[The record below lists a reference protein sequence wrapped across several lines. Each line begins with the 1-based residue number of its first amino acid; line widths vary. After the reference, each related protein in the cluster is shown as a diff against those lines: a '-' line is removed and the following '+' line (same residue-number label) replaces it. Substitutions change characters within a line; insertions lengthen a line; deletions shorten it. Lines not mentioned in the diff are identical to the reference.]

1 MNLSSIRP
9 GRLEDLPEMHRLHST
24 SLRSYFYDDLG
35 STEVP
40 DLLKGANAVLVDHQT
55 ERLKGFVSFDSVQRS
70 EALPVSAPTKV
81 SLRAVALSSA
91 GATARLQFRA
101 LFENARQQL
110 PVQPQGYLFYA
121 LTEQRWLQASL
132 KETGFA
138 YRDAVR
144 FYERI
149 SRAFQPIPQP
159 AALRPAKRTDLPPL
173 ARLDAST
180 FEPLWHMGAADLQTL
195 HRDCRF
201 EIAEMARQTVGYS
214 ALRLNSNRSQS
225 GYDSAQLVRLA
236 VHPCS
241 QDRGIGRQ
249 LLVASLCYAHQL
261 GIGRVFLNTQESNGL
276 SQKLYES
283 LQFRKRGRPV
293 PVLVK
298 KVSQCQD

>member
-9 GRLEDLPEMHRLHST
+9 GRLEDLPEMHRLHSN

-173 ARLDAST
+173 ACLDASA
-180 FEPLWHMGAADLQTL
+180 FEPLWHMGAADLQAL

-241 QDRGIGRQ
+241 QNRGIGRQ
-249 LLVASLCYAHQL
+249 LLVAGLCYAHQL
-261 GIGRVFLNTQESNGL
+261 GIGRVFLNTQESNSL

-298 KVSQCQD
+298 KVSPCQD

>member
-1 MNLSSIRP
+1 MNLSTIRP
-9 GRLEDLPEMHRLHST
+9 GQLEDLPEMHRLHST

-132 KETGFA
+132 KEAGFDQC
-138 YRDAVR
+138 DAVR
-144 FYERI
+144 FYERK
-149 SRAFQPIPQP
+149 SRAIHPLTQP
-159 AALRPAKRTDLPPL
+159 ATLRLAQPADLPPL
-173 ARLDAST
+173 ARLDAAA
-180 FEPLWHMGAADLQTL
+180 FDPLWHMGVADLTTL
-195 HRDCRF
+195 QCDCRF
-201 EIAEMARQTVGYS
+201 EIAELSTQTVGYS
-214 ALRLNSNRSQS
+214 AFRLNPDGSPH
-225 GYDSAQLVRLA
+225 GHDSAQLVRLA
-236 VHPCS
+236 VHPRAQS
-241 QDRGIGRQ
+241 LGIGRQ

-261 GIGRVFLNTQESNGL
+261 GIGRVFLNTQESNSP

-283 LQFRKRGRPV
+283 LQFRKRGRAV

-298 KVSQCQD
+298 EVSQCLA

>member
-40 DLLKGANAVLVDHQT
+40 DMLKGANAVLVDQQT
-55 ERLKGFVSFDSVQRS
+55 ERLKGFVSFESVQRS
-70 EALPVSAPTKV
+70 EALPVFAPTKV
-81 SLRAVALSSA
+81 SFRAVALSAA

-110 PVQPQGYLFYA
+110 PAQPQGYLFYA
-121 LTEQRWLQASL
+121 LTEQRWLQACL
-132 KETGFA
+132 KETGFDYA
-138 YRDAVR
+138 DAVR
-144 FYERI
+144 FYERR
-149 SRAFQPIPQP
+149 SHAFQPIPQP
-159 AALRPAKRTDLPPL
+159 ATLRLAQQTDLPRL
-173 ARLDAST
+173 ARLDAAA
-180 FEPLWHMGAADLQTL
+180 FEPLWHMGVADLLSL

-201 EIAEMARQTVGYS
+201 EIAEMAKKTVGYS
-214 ALRLNSNRSQS
+214 ALRLNSDGSPR

-236 VHPCS
+236 VHPRA

-261 GIGRVFLNTQESNGL
+261 GLSRVFLNTQESNSL
-276 SQKLYES
+276 SKKLYES
-283 LQFRKRGRPV
+283 LQFQKRGRAV

-298 KVSQCQD
+298 CVSQCQA

>member
-9 GRLEDLPEMHRLHST
+9 GRLEDLSEMHRLHST

-132 KETGFA
+132 KEAGFDQC
-138 YRDAVR
+138 DAVR
-144 FYERI
+144 FYERK
-149 SRAFQPIPQP
+149 SRAIHPLTQP
-159 AALRPAKRTDLPPL
+159 ATLRLAQPADLPPL
-173 ARLDAST
+173 ARLDAAA
-180 FEPLWHMGAADLQTL
+180 FDPLWHMGVADLTTL
-195 HRDCRF
+195 QCDCRF
-201 EIAEMARQTVGYS
+201 EIAELSTQTVGYS
-214 ALRLNSNRSQS
+214 AFRLNPDGSPH
-225 GYDSAQLVRLA
+225 GHDSAQLVRLA
-236 VHPCS
+236 VHPRAQS
-241 QDRGIGRQ
+241 LGIGRQ

-261 GIGRVFLNTQESNGL
+261 GIGRVFLNTQESNSP

-283 LQFRKRGRPV
+283 LQFRKRGRAV

-298 KVSQCQD
+298 EVSQCLA

>member
-1 MNLSSIRP
+1 MNLSSIRQ

-35 STEVP
+35 STEEP

-121 LTEQRWLQASL
+121 LTEQRWLQAGL

-173 ARLDAST
+173 ACLDASA
-180 FEPLWHMGAADLQTL
+180 FEPLWHMGAADLQAL

-261 GIGRVFLNTQESNGL
+261 GIGRVFLNTQESNSL

-293 PVLVK
+293 PVFVK
-298 KVSQCQD
+298 KVSPCQD